1 MSDSHKQFE
10 NLVGPSESMRVMES
24 LKRGASRRDVLTML
38 MACGMQAGA
47 AGGLASLATSAH
59 AQTPKRGGR
68 IRVAGATAAATDT
81 LDPAKQSNQTD
92 YSRGNMIYNGLTV
105 LDGSLS
111 PQPALAESYA
121 TQDAKTWV
129 FTLRKG
135 VVFHD
140 GKSLSPADVVF
151 SILRHKDPATASK
164 AKVLADQIETVRASG
179 PNEVTMVLS
188 APNADL
194 PVILGTFH
202 FHIVKDGT
210 TDFNAGIGTGP
221 YKLKEFKPG
230 VRSLVVRNDAY
241 WKPGKP
247 YLDEI
252 EFVGIGDE
260 SARVNALLSGGLD
273 LAGVINPRSVAR
285 VKSTP
290 GYAIFTTQS
299 GQYSDLIMRKD
310 MGPGMSPDFAQAMKY
325 LFDREQMKKTI
336 ALDYAVLGNDQ
347 PIDPTNRFH
356 FKDLPQRSFDLDKA
370 KFHLQKSGVTGK
382 IPMVVSPAA
391 MYSVEIALLLQQ
403 AGQRIG
409 LDIDV
414 KRMPADGYWSNHW
427 LNSPVGFGNVNPR
440 PSADTILTQFFK
452 SDAAWNE
459 SRWKSA
465 QFDQLLL
472 ASRAETDLPKRKQ
485 MYADMQTMIHNEAGI
500 GIPLFL
506 ASIDGHSTKLKG
518 LSPIPLGGL
527 MGYSFAEHVWL
538 DA

>member
-1 MSDSHKQFE
+1 M
-10 NLVGPSESMRVMES
+10 
-24 LKRGASRRDVLTML
+24 
-38 MACGMQAGA
+38 
-47 AGGLASLATSAH
+47 
-59 AQTPKRGGR
+59 
-68 IRVAGATAAATDT
+68 
-81 LDPAKQSNQTD
+81 
-92 YSRGNMIYNGLTV
+92 
-105 LDGSLS
+105 
-111 PQPALAESYA
+111 
-121 TQDAKTWV
+121 
-129 FTLRKG
+129 
-135 VVFHD
+135 FHD